1 MCSFVLRDHH
11 ERENVM
17 KNITKINKNENLKIK
32 RWDKK

>member
-17 KNITKINKNENLKIK
+17 KNITKINKNENLLRKDQK
-32 RWDKK
+32 MG